1 MFRRIANS
9 WELIK
14 ASAAVLQADKELI
27 AFPIVSAIGV
37 LLATITFFL
46 PLAFA
51 GAFDALLAGGA
62 TVLGIVVLFLFYLV
76 QYFVIIFANSA
87 LVGAAM
93 IRLGGGDPTLGD
105 GFRIAFSRFGAILG
119 YALISATVGVV
130 LRLLS
135 ERAGSLG
142 RIVVSLVGLAWNIA
156 TYLVVP
162 VLVVEEVGPVDAVK
176 RSVSLLRRTWGEQIA
191 GNLSIGLV
199 FGLVAL
205 LVGILGVGLIV
216 LAITWEV
223 LALVVAAVVVI
234 VLLLTI
240 LALVSSTLS
249 GIYTAAVY
257 QYAVT
262 GETGGFFR
270 QDLVEGAFR
279 RQ

>member
-14 ASAAVLQADKELI
+14 ASAAVLRADKELI
-27 AFPIVSAIGV
+27 VFPIVSAIGI
-37 LLATITFFL
+37 LLVTITFFL

-87 LVGAAM
+87 LVGATM

-119 YALISATVGVV
+119 YALISATVGMA

-162 VLVVEEVGPVDAVK
+162 VLVVEEIGPVDAVK

-191 GNLSIGLV
+191 GNFSIGLV
-199 FGLVAL
+199 FGLVTV
-205 LVGILGVGLIV
+205 LVVILGVGLIA
-216 LAITWEV
+216 LAVASEV
-223 LALVVAAVVVI
+223 LALALAAAVI
-234 VLLLTI
+234 LVLLVI
-240 LALVSSTLS
+240 ALALVSSTLS

-257 QYAVT
+257 QYAIT

>member
-14 ASAAVLQADKELI
+14 ASAAVLRADKELI
-27 AFPIVSAIGV
+27 VFPIVSAIGI
-37 LLATITFFL
+37 LLVTITFFL

-87 LVGAAM
+87 LVGATM

-119 YALISATVGVV
+119 YALISATVGMA

-162 VLVVEEVGPVDAVK
+162 VLVVEGVGPVDAIK
-176 RSVSLLRRTWGEQIA
+176 RSVELLRRTWGEQIA

-199 FGLVAL
+199 FGLLAL
-205 LVGILGVGLIV
+205 LVVLLGLPVIV
-216 LAITWEV
+216 LAFTVESVALIATVFLVWIVV
-223 LALVVAAVVVI
+223 L
-234 VLLLTI
+234 VLLGVLG
-240 LALVSSTLS
+240 STLG

-257 QYAVT
+257 RYAVS
-262 GETGGFFR
+262 GDAGRFFARELVEDAFR
-270 QDLVEGAFR
+270 QK
-279 RQ
+279 